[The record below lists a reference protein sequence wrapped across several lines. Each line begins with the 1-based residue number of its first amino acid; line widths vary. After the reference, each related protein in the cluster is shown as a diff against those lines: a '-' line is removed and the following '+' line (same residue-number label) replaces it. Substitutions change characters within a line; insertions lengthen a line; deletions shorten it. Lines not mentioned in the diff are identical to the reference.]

1 LDIAATEVTA
11 AVTAERNGQ
20 LPLVANSPVA
30 VLSDLLPL
38 VANLIDE
45 LPRFEI
51 EDEQEIT
58 AVATGWRLE
67 RNSNGYYRWR
77 WQMKD
82 ALGNAITYV
91 ATSGKRSYRR
101 GSQYV
106 SIKEAEEHGH
116 GNGE

>member
-1 LDIAATEVTA
+1 MVATVET
-11 AVTAERNGQ
+11 N
-20 LPLVANSPVA
+20 LPLVAS
-30 VLSDLLPL
+30 
-38 VANLIDE
+38 LIDE
-45 LPRFEI
+45 LPQFEI

-82 ALGNAITYV
+82 AAGNAITYV
-91 ATSGKRSYRR
+91 ATSGKTAYRR

>member
-1 LDIAATEVTA
+1 MAASSAATSGTDEAVATSGNREVAT
-11 AVTAERNGQ
+11 VQ
-20 LPLVANSPVA
+20 
-30 VLSDLLPL
+30 SDLPL

-45 LPRFEI
+45 LPQFEI

-58 AVATGWRLE
+58 TVATGWRLE

-82 ALGNAITYV
+82 AAGQPITYV
-91 ATSGKRSYRR
+91 ATSGKTAYRR

-106 SIKEAEEHGH
+106 SIQEAQDHGH
-116 GNGE
+116 GNGD